1 MSRSLITG
9 QGSGSSRT
17 VWNPNSS
24 LGGAVNVVTPTV
36 GGGALKLKDLPS
48 FRIIQQDYTTH
59 NANRTYEQIPPDF
72 IAYLNLYQIVVRT
85 QNQYLSNPSVS
96 VLLQITADALTGAL
110 NSYGLNTLNV
120 ELSVQNTYLQNTI
133 EELLSGQ
140 NVNTAYSDSTGTL
153 AMTQTLVLAPLFVY
167 YIDLYGLPEPG
178 VGFDPNKLS
187 IVLAALENSGI
198 DPYAGEP

>member
-9 QGSGSSRT
+9 QGGGSSRT

-24 LGGAVNVVTPTV
+24 LGGAVNVITPTG

-48 FRIIQQDYTTH
+48 FRIIQQNYTTH
-59 NANRTYEQIPPDF
+59 NANRTYENIPPDF

-140 NVNTAYSDSTGTL
+140 NVNPAYSDSTGTL
-153 AMTQTLVLAPLFVY
+153 AMTKTLVLAPLFVY

-198 DPYAGEP
+198 DPYAG